1 MKIVFNDD
9 GKKTVQI
16 SDSKI
21 LEFIKEAINFY
32 GNEFSI
38 EKTIIRQEF
47 KTLND
52 NFVKNIEKYLCWYL
66 SWKLS
71 INISN
76 IEVLLEADLE
86 KFVSDPEYAQEIF
99 EENFD
104 ILPEM
109 GLKFWEIPLQDFID
123 EENSEG
129 IYKEIKKILED

>member
-9 GKKTVQI
+9 GTKTVQI
-16 SDSKI
+16 SDGKI
-21 LEFIKEAINFY
+21 LEFIKKAINFY

-47 KTLND
+47 KSLDD
-52 NFVKNIEKYLCWYL
+52 NFIKNIKKYLCWYL
-66 SWKLS
+66 SWELS

-76 IEVLLEADLE
+76 VEVLLEADLE
-86 KFVSDPEYAQEIF
+86 KFVSDPNYAQEIF
-99 EENFD
+99 SENFD
-104 ILPEM
+104 VLPEI